1 MDQSVSHSNTPVFD
15 VVESQ
20 TTQILY
26 QEPTQEEL
34 YSKPVNIFRNLCA
47 VLVIFISLASMVYI
61 AVVADDNVAVSQMQK
76 DQTINVNQFNGA
88 K

>member
-1 MDQSVSHSNTPVFD
+1 MFD

-61 AVVADDNVAVSQMQK
+61 AVVVDDNVAVSQMQK
-76 DQTINVNQFNGA
+76 AEGIE
-88 K
+88 KS